1 MKKFFTLVLISFF
14 TLAAMA
20 FDRRPTLSIKNNTH
34 YKVIIDGRS
43 MRNDYD
49 GSFEIRNLSF
59 GRHTVAVIEEKNSLF
74 FGRRNQVVSRT
85 DFKVDGNDRRIMIYV
100 GRFGDV
106 NIRKDESGNGRNNR
120 DYDDRNE
127 GYDKRNDNG
136 RSYDWNESRDYD
148 YKDWGK
154 DRPNDRG
161 NDRGNGKGNGKGND
175 KGNDREYDRQN
186 KKF

>member
-1 MKKFFTLVLISFF
+1 MKKIFTLVLISFF

-34 YKVIIDGRS
+34 YKVIIDGRV

-49 GSFEIRNLSF
+49 GSYEIRNMKL
-59 GRHTVAVIEEKNSLF
+59 GRHTVTVIEEKNSMF
-74 FGRRNQVVSRT
+74 FGRRDRVVSRT
-85 DFKVDGNDRRIMIYV
+85 DFKVDGNDRRILIYV
-100 GRFGDV
+100 GRSGNV
-106 NIRKDESGNGRNNR
+106 NIRKDESGNSRNNR

-127 GYDKRNDNG
+127 GYDKRNGDG

-161 NDRGNGKGNGKGND
+161 NG
-175 KGNDREYDRQN
+175 KGNDRENDRQN